1 MEATTERAPFP
12 EIQREKGR
20 FVKGQSPGR
29 PHGTPNKVNQSIR
42 EAFRDAFNQLG
53 GADALA
59 AWGRENPTP
68 FYMLASKLIPQ
79 EITGPDGSQL
89 LGVVVLP
96 PLGGQMPIAPTPSER
111 LASMERA
118 QLTDGTDPI
127 EP

>member
-1 MEATTERAPFP
+1 MAATTERAPFP

-68 FYMLASKLIPQ
+68 FYALASKLIPQ

-96 PLGGQMPIAPTPSER
+96 PLGGQVPPATTPAER

-118 QLTDGTDPI
+118 QLMESTGLD